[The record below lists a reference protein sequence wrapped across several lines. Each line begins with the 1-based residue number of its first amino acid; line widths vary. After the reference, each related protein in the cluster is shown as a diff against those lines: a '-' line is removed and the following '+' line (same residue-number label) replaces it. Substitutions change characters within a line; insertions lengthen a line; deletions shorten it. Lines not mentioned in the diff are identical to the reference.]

1 MVSMYTAKSVNC
13 HSLSLSLVIG
23 ALVVSEFFSD
33 DTLDGVESTVS
44 CNGSE
49 SRLIDCPLTL
59 QGSCPSST
67 GDVGVVCAPLSSLR
81 DIQCEDGD
89 IRVVGGETVLEGRVE
104 VCLNRAWGTVCSRGF
119 TEDEAHTVCTQLGLP
134 FNGD

>member
-1 MVSMYTAKSVNC
+1 M
-13 HSLSLSLVIG
+13 
-23 ALVVSEFFSD
+23 SEFFSD
-33 DTLDGVESTVS
+33 NTLDGVQSNVS
-44 CNGSE
+44 CGGSE
-49 SRLIDCPLTL
+49 NRLIDCVFTL

-67 GDVGVVCAPLSSLR
+67 GDVGVVCAPLSSPR

-89 IRVVGGETVLEGRVE
+89 IRVEDGETVLEGRVE

-134 FNGD
+134 FNGEYVTE